1 MEPSLTRRRVMAG
14 LTGIVAASCCGLP
27 LKAFAAWSNPI
38 PAPPLAADIAS
49 YVMDEVR
56 ELYWVAIDERAALA
70 IFEDDGT
77 GGKEWSRLHL
87 IKVEAA
93 CTLRKWTARGSPG
106 ACQVQDWLDRIYP
119 ADTEYKPLEGGL
131 ERAWTVLK
139 TEPRTMADAALYRRA
154 AWQVCTA

>member
-1 MEPSLTRRRVMAG
+1 MESTLTRRRVIGG
-14 LTGIVAASCCGLP
+14 LGGIVAASCCGLP

-38 PAPPLAADIAS
+38 PAPPKDADIAS
-49 YVMDEVR
+49 YVMDEVH
-56 ELYWVAIDERAALA
+56 ELYRVALDERAALA
-70 IFEDDGT
+70 EFAEHGT

-93 CTLRKWTARGSPG
+93 CTLRKWTGRGSPG
-106 ACQVQDWLDRIYP
+106 AREVWDWLDRIYP

-131 ERAWTVLK
+131 KRAWTVLYS
-139 TEPRTMADAALYRRA
+139 EPLTMADAALYRRA